1 MPSLFSKE
9 RFLSASS
16 VPGCSAI
23 ALVQTLKRKHLIGS
37 YTGEVW
43 SSFIIANIPLP
54 PAPAAGTSEKQLVE
68 EEARNEGQSLSGA
81 RKLRPQPLHCF
92 LCAFGMESEQLAIPL
107 PWGSFISWALLMSL
121 SVAGDSCSSLTPQ
134 SKHKI
139 IMFNALT
146 VRVMST
152 VRKFDWLGEKKKKTK
167 TNQTKNQNNSNNKTG
182 G

>member
-1 MPSLFSKE
+1 
-9 RFLSASS
+9 
-16 VPGCSAI
+16 
-23 ALVQTLKRKHLIGS
+23 
-37 YTGEVW
+37 
-43 SSFIIANIPLP
+43 
-54 PAPAAGTSEKQLVE
+54 
-68 EEARNEGQSLSGA
+68 
-81 RKLRPQPLHCF
+81 
-92 LCAFGMESEQLAIPL
+92 MESEQLAIPL

-139 IMFNALT
+139 IMFNGLT

-152 VRKFDWLGEKKKKTK
+152 VRKFDWLGEKKKTK